1 VSGQGREHR
10 SEERARSGGL
20 RGSEPKAASGPRTL
34 GSTALVRLVAAR
46 EISAR
51 IRDKNFIIS
60 SVVILFVLVGLLGF
74 QVAMSS
80 GEDETRVGVVGSSAQ
95 LGQALEA
102 QGEALDT
109 DVVVVELDDEAAARE
124 AVETEDVDGAL
135 LADGAEP
142 QLLVQQSTGGA
153 TEALVQG
160 AVTQL
165 AVAEQLAEAGITSLA
180 SPEVAVEAL
189 DPDAEADEQKIL
201 AAIIGTGLLY
211 TLLILFGQFVAQG
224 VVEEKASRVV
234 ELLLATMKPWQL
246 LAGKILGLG
255 VLGLAQIVLIAGVG
269 VGGAIA
275 LDLVDVPGDL
285 IGTAV
290 SVVAWFLLAYALY
303 AAIFA
308 VAASLVSRQEDL
320 GTVIMPTTLV
330 LAAGFVVGVQAASQP
345 DGTLARVTSFV
356 PGLSPLVM
364 PVRQAAGNVALWEI
378 GVAVVLMLVAVALIV
393 RLGGRIYAGA
403 LLRTGGKITMRE
415 ALKAER

>member
-1 VSGQGREHR
+1 M
-10 SEERARSGGL
+10 SE
-20 RGSEPKAASGPRTL
+20 PRTL
-34 GSTALVRLVAAR
+34 SSTALVRLVAAR

-51 IRDKNFIIS
+51 LRDKNFIIS
-60 SVVILFVLVGLLGF
+60 SVVILVILLGLLGF
-74 QVAMSS
+74 QVAVGS
-80 GEDETRVGVVGSSAQ
+80 GENETRVGVVGSSAQ
-95 LGQALEA
+95 LEQALQA

-109 DVVVVELDDEAAARE
+109 DVVVVDLDDEAAARE
-124 AVETEDVDGAL
+124 AVEAEDVEGAL
-135 LADGAEP
+135 LAGESDP
-142 QLLVQQSTGGA
+142 RLLVQSSDGFV
-153 TEALVQG
+153 EALVGG

-165 AVAEQLAEAGITSLA
+165 AVAEQLTAAGITDLA
-180 SPEVAVEAL
+180 APEVAVEAL
-189 DPDAEADEQKIL
+189 DPDADADEQKIL
-201 AAIIGTGLLY
+201 VALIGAALLY

-275 LDLVDVPGDL
+275 FDIVDVPGDL

-290 SVVAWFLLAYALY
+290 SVIAWFVLGYALY
-303 AAIFA
+303 ASIFA

-320 GTVIMPTTLV
+320 NTVIMPLTLV
-330 LAAGFVVGVQAASQP
+330 LAGGFIVGVQAASDP

-364 PVRQAAGNVALWEI
+364 PVRQAAGNVAIWEI
-378 GVAVVLMLVAVALIV
+378 GVAVVLMLIAVALVV

-403 LLRTGGKITMRE
+403 LLRTGGKIKMRE
-415 ALKAER
+415 ALTAER